1 MMKRMVSVTV
11 DLEVQVNRAKE
22 HLKDVLFFNIS
33 NSIDDRVLN
42 DIMKLNN
49 TLLTI
54 ELKERGNQLP

>member
-11 DLEVQVNRAKE
+11 DLEVQVNRTKE
-22 HLKDVLFFNIS
+22 HLKDVLFFYIS